1 MQRTLAIRFLCCG
14 LAFGVLSYLPVQAQ
28 APTPEPAP
36 ANVLI
41 DAKDKIV
48 MAKTSMG
55 YVLCK
60 TGCAAYCID
69 TGDLLAVYN
78 LHSTHKDDVQL
89 LVAKQV
95 IHMNLGEVVVCTKG
109 TATSFD
115 KVNPADN
122 VGYRNI
128 KTITVPKG
136 YTAFSGE
143 FSIPSV
149 IMRVES
155 LHKLLISGT
164 PAEKVLLNQLL
175 KNSVVLEKVTANRGI
190 YKRRSNN
197 N

>member
-1 MQRTLAIRFLCCG
+1 MVVGTLSR
-14 LAFGVLSYLPVQAQ
+14 LPGEAQ
-28 APTPEPAP
+28 TSPPELAP

-41 DAKDKIV
+41 DAKDKLV

-109 TATSFD
+109 AATSFD

-122 VGYRNI
+122 VGYRNV
-128 KTITVPKG
+128 KTIIVPKG

-149 IMRVES
+149 VMRVES
-155 LHKLLISGT
+155 LHKLLVSGT
-164 PAEKVLLNQLL
+164 AAERRLLNKLL
-175 KNSVVLEKVTANRGI
+175 KNTVVLEKITASRGV
-190 YKRRSNN
+190 YKRSKINN
-197 N
+197 